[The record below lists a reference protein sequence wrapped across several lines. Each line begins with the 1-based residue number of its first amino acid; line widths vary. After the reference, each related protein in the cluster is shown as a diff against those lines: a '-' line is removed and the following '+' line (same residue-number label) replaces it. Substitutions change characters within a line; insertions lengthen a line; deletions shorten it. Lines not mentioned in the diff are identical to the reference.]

1 MTTTVRKFGWGVRL
15 VQHGC
20 VLSEVLRE
28 PGPTHSV
35 FDLLAAS
42 AVAFGSGPRFAML
55 GFAGGGMIAP
65 LRKLGG
71 EHVVEGVDL
80 DAEGYGVYQDVV
92 GSWGGEVEFTKN
104 DAVDWLRGQRG
115 RFDVIVE
122 DLSVP
127 QGKDVVK
134 PSASWEVLP
143 ELMAKRVRK
152 SGVVIS
158 NLLPTP
164 GVSLPELE
172 RACHRVGN
180 ACVVELDRFH
190 NRILIQGGELG
201 TARQVGQ
208 SLRALLNQLG
218 SRLGGEI
225 SVRSLD
231 PR

>member
-1 MTTTVRKFGWGVRL
+1 MTTKVRKFGRGVRL

-42 AVAFGSGPRFAML
+42 AVALAPGPRFAML

-71 EHVVEGVDL
+71 EHTVEAVDL
-80 DAEGYGVYQDVV
+80 DAAGYSVYQDVV
-92 GSWGGEVEFTKN
+92 GSWGGEVTFSN
-104 DAVDWLRGQRG
+104 DDAVKWLRGQRG

-134 PSASWEVLP
+134 PAVSWETLP
-143 ELMAKRVRK
+143 PLMAKRVRK
-152 SGVVIS
+152 SGVVIT

-164 GVSLPELE
+164 GMSLAELE
-172 RACHRVGN
+172 RRCRGGGR
-180 ACVVELDRFH
+180 ACVVEMDRFH
-190 NRILIQGGELG
+190 NRILLQGDDLGSARELG
-201 TARQVGQ
+201 RR
-208 SLRALLNQLG
+208 LRELLTLLG
-218 SRLGGEI
+218 SRLAGEI
-225 SVRSLD
+225 SVRAL
-231 PR
+231 RT